1 MVILFLSELLLF
13 YNKWVISWNAR
24 LYQGHIGDFFQ
35 QSCFVIMIVNRNY
48 KKEEMSWFSLVIF
61 FGNNF
66 YLTLIYLHLLNCF
79 CLCFAIIFYCLFT
92 KESIKCMIDCTL
104 VSELV
109 LRISWN
115 CTGTDFGIMT
125 CQSKAKK
132 IQNVSY
138 QNNLVSNKNLLLFSR
153 NTSK

>member
-1 MVILFLSELLLF
+1 MNYCCSTTNGLFPETLDYIRAILGIFSTELFCHHDCKQELQKRRNVMIF
-13 YNKWVISWNAR
+13 F
-24 LYQGHIGDFFQ
+24 GH
-35 QSCFVIMIVNRNY
+35 
-48 KKEEMSWFSLVIF
+48 F

-115 CTGTDFGIMT
+115 CTGTDFGIM
-125 CQSKAKK
+125 A
-132 IQNVSY
+132 
-138 QNNLVSNKNLLLFSR
+138 
-153 NTSK
+153 TSVERKENPKCILPKQFGVEQKSSAILTKHI